1 MTETV
6 MIAVVGISLVVIL
19 LWILI
24 GAKGKWWLKAPL
36 CLIMPLLAT
45 WIWLAAQDLR
55 GWPSIGQFPQEY
67 MLYKIKIEEPTPN
80 TDEKGA
86 IFLVIED
93 SEPPDKKVMF
103 GELIDRGEPRVFKRP
118 YTRQAHE
125 QAAKLQGLLK
135 KHGVLR
141 MSRGNPNGKDG
152 GGQGG
157 KGNGEKPEGGSL
169 KGSSMSGKS
178 DAPFGYILP
187 PPVNPRKETL

>member
-6 MIAVVGISLVVIL
+6 MIAVVGVSLVVIL

-45 WIWLAAQDLR
+45 WIWWAAQDLR
-55 GWPSIGQFPQEY
+55 GWPSIGQFPNEY
-67 MLYKIKIEEPTPN
+67 VLYKIKVEEPTPN

-93 SEPPDKKVMF
+93 NKPPDKKVMF

-118 YTRQAHE
+118 YSRQAHE
-125 QAAKLQGLLK
+125 QAAKLQQLLK
-135 KHGVLR
+135 KHGSLT
-141 MSRGNPNGKDG
+141 MSREKGKG
-152 GGQGG
+152 GEGGEGG
-157 KGNGEKPEGGSL
+157 KGNGKKDKNGSIKGG
-169 KGSSMSGKS
+169 SMSGKS

-187 PPVNPRKETL
+187 PAIPPRKEGS